1 MLRLELIHDR
11 NAVNGVPVR
20 NGVYV
25 ILVVL
30 AVLVLV
36 VLGEITEIIEP
47 LANIECLLG
56 PTPLHRGRRLLMRT
70 KDELLPIRTRDELLL
85 MRTRDEPL
93 LLTLSRDEPR
103 RKSETSMVVKNVLIL
118 AVRRPT
124 DQLDLQPQRHRIML
138 RSIISRRTEPMCE
151 PNVLTT
157 TGSRPKLTVLTQ
169 PMLREKPPKR
179 LISAPVPKLASTLDV
194 KLISQRPYH
203 LKGKRKLKVLATI
216 LY

>member
-11 NAVNGVPVR
+11 NAVNGVPVK

-56 PTPLHRGRRLLMRT
+56 PTPLHRGRRLPMRIR
-70 KDELLPIRTRDELLL
+70 DELLPMRTRDELLL

-93 LLTLSRDEPR
+93 LLTRSRDEPR

-118 AVRRPT
+118 AIRRPT
-124 DQLDLQPQRHRIML
+124 DQLDLQPQRRRIML
-138 RSIISRRTEPMCE
+138 RSIRRRTEPMCE

-157 TGSRPKLTVLTQ
+157 TGSRPKLKVLTQ
-169 PMLREKPPKR
+169 PMLREKSPKR

-203 LKGKRKLKVLATI
+203 LKGKRKLKVLAAI